1 MARILVIDDEPDV
14 LLLCRVNLSHAG
26 YQVLEALDGWSGMEL
41 ARAERPD
48 LIILDLM
55 LPGMDGMAVL
65 RELADDERTRSIPV
79 LMLTAKTQL
88 EDRERCRDA
97 GAAAFLTKP
106 FSPVRLTELVETL
119 TRTTPSELV
128 GREDVPELLL
138 S

>member
-14 LLLCRVNLSHAG
+14 LLLCRVNLGHAG
-26 YQVLEALDGWSGMEL
+26 HDVLEAADGWSGVEI
-41 ARAERPD
+41 ARGERPD
-48 LIILDLM
+48 LIVLDLM
-55 LPGMDGMAVL
+55 LPGRDGTAIL
-65 RELADDERTRSIPV
+65 HDLAEDDRTSSIPV

-106 FSPVRLTELVETL
+106 FSPMRLAELVEAL
-119 TRTTPSELV
+119 TIMTPSELV